1 MEKTAVEKNMVE
13 HSSHTPSQPA
23 PAPHIMPLANYY
35 AVFAALIA
43 LTLLTVGLSFVE
55 MHQWHVYLGMA
66 IAATK
71 AALVILF
78 FMHVMHSH
86 RLIWSVVIAAML
98 WLGILVVLT
107 LTDYLTRGWLSY

>member
-1 MEKTAVEKNMVE
+1 MERTAVEKNMVD
-13 HSSHTPSQPA
+13 HSSHATSHPT
-23 PAPHIMPLANYY
+23 PAPHIMSLANYY
-35 AVFAALIA
+35 AVFAALIV
-43 LTLLTVGLSFVE
+43 LTVLTVALSFVE
-55 MHQWHVYLGMA
+55 MHLWHVYLGMA

-107 LTDYLTRGWLSY
+107 L